1 MTVDGSPVRSL
12 NEAEAASQA
21 SASVQLGVVRDGAPF
36 AVTAPMLPS
45 DGLGTTRVLGWA
57 GLLLQET
64 PDAVRAQRSVPA
76 QGGVYASYRF
86 YGSPS
91 SRYDL
96 SPTSHIIEVD
106 SVPTPTLRCE
116 QRLFTPRAVN
126 RWTRCQL
133 RPWPRCSSAH
143 AARPTARCEQ
153 RQDGRPRGV

>member
-1 MTVDGSPVRSL
+1 MNR
-12 NEAEAASQA
+12 
-21 SASVQLGVVRDGAPF
+21 
-36 AVTAPMLPS
+36 
-45 DGLGTTRVLGWA
+45 WA

-106 SVPTPTLRCE
+106 SVPTPNLAALLECTRGMADGEVVRVKTVDLEGRLRMTTLK
-116 QRLFTPRAVN
+116 LDLKYWPTFTLSR
-126 RWTRCQL
+126 
-133 RPWPRCSSAH
+133 SA
-143 AARPTARCEQ
+143 AGEWSRTMEAPAEAE
-153 RQDGRPRGV
+153 QDGLG